1 MNTHAGVRCGVG
13 WEQNRTLNALLVG
26 IGGQGVL
33 TASQLLAE
41 AAVHAGHDVK
51 KSEVHGMAQ
60 RGGVVTSHVRI
71 GQKVYSPIISPGEAD
86 LLIAF
91 EEAEALRWR
100 SEVRTGGTLVVNCLR
115 VVPPVVNLGLFKYP
129 EDPLAIL
136 RTLDGTCLPVE
147 ASALA
152 IEVGSPRLAGTIL
165 MGAASTVIPLSVGDW
180 EAAIRLRF
188 LKSEVADQNVR
199 AFYRG
204 REYALSSAIGQSGNQ
219 AVGQ

>member
-1 MNTHAGVRCGVG
+1 MESPMNIHAVQTCAVG
-13 WEQNRTLNALLVG
+13 RERNRPLNALLAG

-71 GQKVYSPIISPGEAD
+71 GQKVYSPIIPRGEAD

-100 SEVRTGGTLVVNCLR
+100 SEVRAGGTLIVNCLR

-129 EDPLAIL
+129 EDPLATL
-136 RTLDGTCLPVE
+136 RTFDGTCLPVE

-188 LKSEVADQNVR
+188 TKAEVADQNVR
-199 AFYRG
+199 AFHRG
-204 REYALSSAIGQSGNQ
+204 RDYAASMALKPLGN
-219 AVGQ
+219 